1 MAGDEEL
8 QARAQLT
15 EMQLRISEGPHC
27 ALGIDTSAS
36 SEQIRAAFLQLTK
49 QYHPAR
55 FGRMSSEVQ
64 RLSNEIFL
72 GIKGAHD
79 QLQKVVGGPSRGG
92 PIPGQTGSIA
102 VIADPKTSAPDLIR
116 RTGPVPRPS
125 VGTTPPVD
133 LARGT
138 QRPSTPVMAQRPATP
153 PPRAGTPQPSTRPS
167 QPVIAQPRTVTPS
180 EITRPGV
187 LPPTVPRPTGPVRG
201 QTPPLGVPRPTT
213 PVNAAR
219 PTTPRPSTPSSAP
232 PRPVDFNPGTIRYS
246 GVQPAPKPVTPAFD
260 ERHALRESLMM
271 LNEKKWSDARQALH
285 QLAAKVPQSK
295 NYRALLSYARG
306 REAHAAG
313 KPDEAQLEYQRALQ
327 LDPDLDLAK
336 QAIAE
341 LAGRR

>member
-1 MAGDEEL
+1 
-8 QARAQLT
+8 
-15 EMQLRISEGPHC
+15 MQLRISEGPHS
-27 ALGIDTSAS
+27 ALGIDTAAS

-55 FGRMSSEVQ
+55 FGRMSSELQ

-92 PIPGQTGSIA
+92 PIAGQTGSIPIVGDA
-102 VIADPKTSAPDLIR
+102 KTPSTDLLR
-116 RTGPVPRPS
+116 RTGPIQRPS
-125 VGTTPPVD
+125 VGTTPPTD

-138 QRPSTPVMAQRPATP
+138 QRPSTPLSAQRPGSP
-153 PPRAGTPQPSTRPS
+153 PPRAGTPQPGTRPS
-167 QPVIAQPRTVTPS
+167 QPLIAQPRTVTPS

-187 LPPTVPRPTGPVRG
+187 LPPTAPRQTTPVRA

-213 PVNAAR
+213 PVSAAR
-219 PTTPRPSTPSSAP
+219 PTTPRPSTPSNAP
-232 PRPVDFNPGTIRYS
+232 PRPMDFNPGTIRYS
-246 GVQPAPKPVTPAFD
+246 GVQPAPKPTGAPAFD
-260 ERHALRESLMM
+260 ERQTLRECLMM
-271 LNEKKWSDARQALH
+271 LNEKNWADARQALH

-295 NYRALLSYARG
+295 NYRALLCYARG

-341 LAGRR
+341 LARRR